1 MILLQ
6 KNAEFRNQADT
17 AANLKM
23 RIAEQERKM
32 RKNNV
37 FITSPPA
44 LNDFMPEIKA
54 NAAALAAEEKRKAV
68 ENKEKT
74 TVKENLV
81 EKNKK
86 TDNGK
91 EIVDVKNKVAKEAV
105 AEIKETGKTK
115 TSTNS
120 TEKSKNK
127 SVPHGNEEGVAK
139 HVDSA
144 NCMNGSDIVVAEDSD
159 SSTDSDNDDDS
170 ASASDNE
177 SCASTTD
184 KDDDDDDSTAAASS
198 SDDATVANE
207 TTDFAATGLEQHS
220 ESQVIVIMLMQ
231 LIP

>member
-44 LNDFMPEIKA
+44 LKDFMPEIKA

-127 SVPHGNEEGVAK
+127 SVPDGNEAGVAK
-139 HVDSA
+139 HADSA
-144 NCMNGSDIVVAEDSD
+144 NCMNGSDIVVAEDLN
-159 SSTDSDNDDDS
+159 STDSDNDDDS